1 MRPPMAAR
9 PDRQTKSLETK
20 LARKATRTGKPGAK
34 AKRWQRALAR
44 VKVEG
49 APAATGRSPFGCR
62 AFQN

>member
-34 AKRWQRALAR
+34 AKRWQRVLAR

-49 APAATGRSPFGCR
+49 APAAT
-62 AFQN
+62 